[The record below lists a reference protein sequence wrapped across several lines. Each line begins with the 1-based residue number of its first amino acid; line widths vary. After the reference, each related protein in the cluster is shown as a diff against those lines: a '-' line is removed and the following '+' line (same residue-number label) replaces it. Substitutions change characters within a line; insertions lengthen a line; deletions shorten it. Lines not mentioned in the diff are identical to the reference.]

1 MNVHFIAFARTLIV
15 RLTLYE
21 YPEWQP
27 LGESNSSCLDENQM
41 S

>member
-1 MNVHFIAFARTLIV
+1 MKHHFTDRHKILSALFTFK
-15 RLTLYE
+15 
-21 YPEWQP
+21 WQP